1 MATPVTD
8 ERKLRIVS
16 DGTTHGTKII
26 APDGQVL
33 GFAQELHIDAKCGEA
48 FLTAQVKF
56 IMPLLDIEVLES
68 SFSDNRADCQ
78 NCNAECEN
86 RGMDYKE
93 R

>member
-1 MATPVTD
+1 MATPITD
-8 ERKLRIVS
+8 ERKLKIVS
-16 DGTTHGTKII
+16 DGTTNGTKIL
-26 APDGQVL
+26 APDGKLL
-33 GFAQELHIDAKCGEA
+33 GFAQELHIHAKCGEA
-48 FLTAQVKF
+48 FLTAKVDF

-78 NCNAECEN
+78 NCKAECEN

>member
-1 MATPVTD
+1 MAKPLTD

-16 DGTTHGTKII
+16 DGTTNGTQILSPEGKL
-26 APDGQVL
+26 L

-78 NCNAECEN
+78 NCNAGCEH
-86 RGMDYKE
+86 RAMDYKE